1 MTLPVACPP
10 LSACSSEPPTL
21 PQRKRRRRAPASGA
35 LDDCFACTKRN
46 VKCDRRR
53 PYCSPCLEV
62 GKECSGYKTQL
73 TWGVGVA
80 SRGKLRGLSLPV
92 ARSAPAPRSPPTP
105 NRPRRISHASGS
117 KALEGDEVKI
127 KREEPSSRASIPAS
141 PYTTYD
147 FVNMAP
153 QGVSPPIHHEY
164 QDHQEHHDHHDRMPE
179 WNLAVSHE
187 YHPLP
192 DYHQQNHHHNHHH
205 HQEGM
210 SHQRQLP
217 QLHRLHTFSLGRA
230 DAIGLGS
237 SIDSLSTSYAESDDY
252 APSPIS
258 QSFPDDASYMHSP
271 ITMYNNNNNN
281 YSSRNS
287 VTDSPAAGFMADSR
301 GPTSCPEHYYASSEI
316 SSSISSHQNHYD
328 VIENRQQQS
337 PPGARGLFYD
347 DDMLGSMPAS
357 ECDMY
362 ATSARA
368 SHFGWTSVSDDDA
381 RSQTA
386 SETDPYNLGHESRSS
401 SYSSEM
407 SPRVSFFL
415 DYYEKIICPSVVFID
430 SPENPYR
437 EQILALAAT
446 SKSLQHAICALAACN
461 LRMKRKQSLGQDH
474 WRLAPLELEF
484 QDWISGGSRPVPV
497 QRSSNH
503 PLSPNTPPPSDS
515 SVYEEHQHRTLAV
528 HLLNQQLSDPHKAR
542 HDCVLATLFILC
554 HYRMCESGIAQFR
567 TQFAGVKK
575 ILGMRDSGV
584 ETGNWGWMETLFTFY
599 DGISASI
606 NNREAQL
613 RGGYLEMIANPVH
626 PNHALENFAGC
637 DSVLFKVIGK
647 LGRLNML
654 SQHRPV
660 LDLHADSFDM
670 EPRRPILPR
679 PRPGLAGQ
687 ALADFYNLHAHNF
700 DGNGFASTLDD
711 DASFSALASTS
722 SHDGMRTTFWA
733 EWKAARLALQ
743 NWEFDPIRLV
753 ATLPVTPSPTQL
765 RDLGYIS
772 EAFRYAALLY
782 TERLACPNI
791 PSSHLNLQNL
801 VSQVLYYV
809 TSLEQGSGAEKF
821 LLWPLFIS
829 GSECVNEL
837 QQGIVR
843 TKCREIMGRSG
854 YLNNLAGQEVLEK
867 LWAENEGMKRN
878 GDFGTPF
885 RWSRY
890 MEGSDG
896 EWIMV

>member
-1 MTLPVACPP
+1 MTLPVACPSP
-10 LSACSSEPPTL
+10 SAGSSEPPTV

-105 NRPRRISHASGS
+105 NRPRRVSHASGS
-117 KALEGDEVKI
+117 KAHEGDEVKI
-127 KREEPSSRASIPAS
+127 KRESSSSSSRVSIPAS

-153 QGVSPPIHHEY
+153 HG
-164 QDHQEHHDHHDRMPE
+164 
-179 WNLAVSHE
+179 
-187 YHPLP
+187 
-192 DYHQQNHHHNHHH
+192 
-205 HQEGM
+205 EGM

-217 QLHRLHTFSLGRA
+217 QLHRLQTFSLGRA

-237 SIDSLSTSYAESDDY
+237 PIDSLSTSYAESDDY

-258 QSFPDDASYMHSP
+258 QSFPDDASYIHSP
-271 ITMYNNNNNN
+271 ITMYNNN

-287 VTDSPAAGFMADSR
+287 VTDSPVAGIMADSR
-301 GPTSCPEHYYASSEI
+301 GPTSCPEHYYAPSEI

-337 PPGARGLFYD
+337 PPGAQDLFYD

-357 ECDMY
+357 ESDMY

-368 SHFGWTSVSDDDA
+368 GHFGWTSVSDDDA
-381 RSQTA
+381 RSQAA
-386 SETDPYNLGHESRSS
+386 SETDPYNLGHQSRSS

-430 SPENPYR
+430 SPDNPYR
-437 EQILALAAT
+437 EQILGLAAT

-484 QDWISGGSRPVPV
+484 QDRISGGSRPVPV
-497 QRSSNH
+497 RRSSNH

-660 LDLHADSFDM
+660 LDLHAGPFDM

-711 DASFSALASTS
+711 DASFSALTSAS
-722 SHDGMRTTFWA
+722 SHDDMRTTFWA
-733 EWKAARLALQ
+733 EWKAARHALQ

-782 TERLACPNI
+782 TERLACPNL
-791 PSSHLNLQNL
+791 PSSHLNIQNL

-843 TKCREIMGRSG
+843 TKCREITGRSG

-867 LWAENEGMKRN
+867 LWAENEGRNRN
-878 GDFGTPF
+878 GDFGMPF